1 MPAPMASVQT
11 RVVVGDRPFDGQMT
25 LCVEGPCAI
34 EGPFAIEG
42 PLAIEGKDTAMKPTR
57 VGRNYG
63 GDAMGWTVRDTALG
77 PVLIAATAKGICRL
91 AFGEGQEDIARY
103 FPDARLEE
111 GGALITA
118 LADRVVAVIEQ
129 PGAANVADIPLDL
142 RGTAFQEAVWQA
154 LCAIPAGETR
164 SYTDLAL
171 AVGRPK
177 ATRAAGS
184 ANGANPVAVLVPCH
198 RVIRADGG
206 LGGYAYGTAIK
217 QELLRRE
224 AC

>member
-1 MPAPMASVQT
+1 
-11 RVVVGDRPFDGQMT
+11 
-25 LCVEGPCAI
+25 
-34 EGPFAIEG
+34 
-42 PLAIEGKDTAMKPTR
+42 MKPTR
-57 VGRNYG
+57 VGLHYA

-77 PVLIAATAKGICRL
+77 PVLIAATTQGVCRL

-111 GGALITA
+111 GGSLVMAV
-118 LADRVVAVIEQ
+118 ADRVVAAIVQ
-129 PGAANVADIPLDL
+129 PGAAAVSDIPLDL
-142 RGTAFQEAVWQA
+142 RGTEFQKAVWQA
-154 LCAIPAGETR
+154 LRAIPAGETR

-177 ATRAAGS
+177 AMRAAGS

-206 LGGYAYGTAIK
+206 IGGYAYGTAIK

-224 AC
+224 GG